1 MRTKLTESQ
10 VEQIILE
17 ETLDVLE
24 EGRLDEVAFLRT
36 GRWLTRKA
44 GKAYKDYMK
53 KVKADRIAKKASKD
67 KEKIAGRG
75 AKKAAEDGPEG
86 LGTAGGKLDDEG
98 FGLRTFRD
106 LMGEK
111 SATRWI
117 IGALKST
124 WLFIITMPL
133 TNLFYQTYEELIAP
147 FFEGWGNDT
156 SAALR
161 ISEQAEKKYLEL
173 ITALANTVVA
183 WEGIDFK
190 DIAGDILAGPLDGF
204 FGFMFGGAYFGATEQ
219 DLIGALTQYISSDWP
234 QGQTFSREKYR
245 RMREHLAVFHE
256 IVETEGPVTRDGI
269 NRNYDSNNF
278 NARLKRQASI
288 VINKEE
294 ILALEMGL
302 DEETYNRRQHEEKIF
317 RLIDEFTQILDSSV
331 VDELGGSRVIDR
343 PSKQPATDDRGGS
356 VAPTAPP
363 QPRQPSSGEKSIL
376 KRRVIEVLGLNQ
388 ISDAAQ
394 LDAWSSWAEA
404 VRKRKVST
412 PERISDVINSWFERS
427 RAKALEENRQLFQEV
442 KLFTPAKGEFEFG
455 DFKSWVT
462 ANSRNMGQDPRETL
476 YNIAFLENLFRVVDD
491 IASQK
496 KALDKRAR
504 RMAGKASAIRTEIQA
519 LKSQLESE
527 KDPKK
532 KRRIQSKIAKLT
544 TKMVGKQAKETTV
557 KVSKKKL
564 DRARGENV

>member
-10 VEQIILE
+10 IEQIILE

-24 EGRLDEVAFLRT
+24 EGKLDESIFSSFRALR
-36 GRWLTRKA
+36 R
-44 GKAYKDYMK
+44 AYKK
-53 KVKADRIAKKASKD
+53 AKKAS
-67 KEKIAGRG
+67 EK
-75 AKKAAEDGPEG
+75 AKQAAEKSTRPARKAAEDGRPEG
-86 LGTAGGKLDDEG
+86 LGTAGDKLDDEG
-98 FGLRTFRD
+98 FGLRTFTD
-106 LMGEK
+106 LMGK
-111 SATRWI
+111 KTATQLI
-117 IGALKST
+117 LGILKSF
-124 WLFIITMPL
+124 WLMITFGPISFVV
-133 TNLFYQTYEELIAP
+133 NQTYEEFVAP

-161 ISEQAEKKYLEL
+161 ISEQAEKKYSEL

-183 WEGIDFK
+183 WEGIK
-190 DIAGDILAGPLDGF
+190 LGDIAGDILAGPLDSL
-204 FGFMFGGAYFGATEQ
+204 FGFAFGSYMQFDTTEQ
-219 DLIGALTQYISSDWP
+219 DLIGAITQYISSGWP

-269 NRNYDSNNF
+269 NRNYDSNQF
-278 NARLKRQASI
+278 NTRLKRQASI
-288 VINKEE
+288 VLNKEE
-294 ILALEMGL
+294 VLALEMGL

-331 VDELGGSRVIDR
+331 VDELGGSRVIGR
-343 PSKQPATDDRGGS
+343 PSEKPATDDRERS
-356 VAPTAPP
+356 VAPTVPS
-363 QPRQPSSGEKSIL
+363 QPRQPSPGEKSIL

-442 KLFTPAKGEFEFG
+442 RLFTPAKGEFEFG

-476 YNIAFLENLFRVVDD
+476 YNITFLENLFRVVDD

-496 KALDKRAR
+496 KTLAKRTR
-504 RMAGKASAIRTEIQA
+504 RMAGKASAIRAEIQA

-544 TKMVGKQAKETTV
+544 AKMVGKQAKETTV

-564 DRARGENV
+564 DRARGEDL

>member
-10 VEQIILE
+10 IEQIILE
-17 ETLDVLE
+17 ETLDVLQ
-24 EGRLDEVAFLRT
+24 EGRLDEMGLVRGMISMGGKAIKAYRAFL
-36 GRWLTRKA
+36 
-44 GKAYKDYMK
+44 K
-53 KVKADRIAKKASKD
+53 KRRAAKLAKQSD
-67 KEKIAGRG
+67 KEKVASRG
-75 AKKAAEDGPEG
+75 VRKAAEDGPEG

-98 FGLRTFRD
+98 LGLRTLTD
-106 LMGEK
+106 LMGK
-111 SATRWI
+111 TTATQLI
-117 IGALKST
+117 LGLLKSG
-124 WLFIITMPL
+124 WLMMSFGPISFPA
-133 TNLFYQTYEELIAP
+133 NQVYEEFIAP

-183 WEGIDFK
+183 WEGIDLT
-190 DIAGDILAGPLDGF
+190 DIAGDFLAGPFDSF
-204 FGFMFGGAYFGATEQ
+204 FGFMFGGYMQFDFTEQ

-245 RMREHLAVFHE
+245 RMREHLAEFHE

-269 NRNYDSNNF
+269 NRNYDSSQF
-278 NARLKRQASI
+278 SARLKRQASI
-288 VINKEE
+288 VLNKEE
-294 ILALEMGL
+294 TLALEMGL
-302 DEETYNRRQHEEKIF
+302 DEEIYNRKQHEEKIF

-331 VDELGGSRVIDR
+331 VDDLEGSRVIDR
-343 PSKQPATDDRGGS
+343 PSEKPATDDRGGS
-356 VAPTAPP
+356 VTPTVPS

-388 ISDAAQ
+388 ISDATQ

-404 VRKRKVST
+404 VRKRKIST

-462 ANSRNMGQDPRETL
+462 INSRNMGQDPRETL
-476 YNIAFLENLFRVVDD
+476 YNIAFLENLFRIVDD

-496 KALDKRAR
+496 KALAKRSR
-504 RMAGKASAIRTEIQA
+504 RMAGKASGIRTEIQA
-519 LKSQLESE
+519 LRSQLESE

-564 DRARGENV
+564 DKVRKENP